1 MVNQRFGHAQLRFIR
16 HTREA
21 DWLRV
26 TEHKGFEAAQ
36 PLIGQLCA
44 GRVDPQ
50 QGHVVTLS
58 A

>member
-1 MVNQRFGHAQLRFIR
+1 MVNLRFIR

-36 PLIGQLCA
+36 QLIGQLRA